1 MNVKYF
7 GFWIYIMRNLSQI
20 KNYPAPGRMFCFI
33 LLLALLWL
41 PGLALIYLVMGSTQN
56 LEDPGTKNLLSI
68 LTMGL
73 LAIEFIALLPWW
85 GRKVY
90 EHPNLY
96 ARYGL
101 IFTRQNGLLLLKGLA
116 IGAGFAF
123 ALFITQGLL
132 GWLTWQS
139 PRLSIWQLALEGSA
153 TALGVGLAEELFFRG
168 WMLDEL
174 ERDYA
179 PKIALIIDAGLFALL
194 HFLKPIPVLIASL
207 PQFPG
212 LFLLGTVVIIAKRHH
227 RNLLGISIGLHA
239 GMVWA
244 YYIVNVGN
252 MVKYSGR
259 VSDWITGIN
268 GNPISGL
275 LGLIFLGA
283 LAILMSS
290 TSKTVDRSNT

>member
-1 MNVKYF
+1 ML
-7 GFWIYIMRNLSQI
+7 NLSNI
-20 KNYPAPGRMFCFI
+20 KNYPAPGRMLSFLLVLII
-33 LLLALLWL
+33 LWV

-90 EHPNLY
+90 QHPNLY

-101 IFTRQNGLLLLKGLA
+101 VFTRQNGLLLLKGLA
-116 IGAGFAF
+116 IGLCFTV
-123 ALFITQGLL
+123 ALFITQSLL

-139 PRLSIWQLALEGSA
+139 PRLPIIQLALEGSA

-174 ERDYA
+174 ERNYS
-179 PKIALIIDAGLFALL
+179 PKIAAIVDASLYAAL
-194 HFLKPIPVLIASL
+194 HFLKPIPVILASL
-207 PQFPG
+207 PAFPG
-212 LFLLGTVVIIAKRHH
+212 LCLLAMVVIVAKRQHQ
-227 RNLLGISIGLHA
+227 NLLGISIGLHA

-275 LGLIFLGA
+275 LGLIFLGI
-283 LAILMSS
+283 LTVLMSNLS
-290 TSKTVDRSNT
+290 GKVDRERS

>member
-1 MNVKYF
+1 MP
-7 GFWIYIMRNLSQI
+7 NLSQI
-20 KNYPAPGRMFCFI
+20 KNYPAPGRMFSF
-33 LLLALLWL
+33 LLVLALLWL

-85 GRKVY
+85 GKQVY
-90 EHPNLY
+90 QHPNLY

-101 IFTRQNGLLLLKGLA
+101 VFTRKNGLLLLKGIT
-116 IGAGFAF
+116 IGAGFAL
-123 ALFITQGLL
+123 ALFVTQGWL

-139 PRLSIWQLALEGSA
+139 PRLPLFQLALEGSA

-174 ERDYA
+174 ERDYT
-179 PKIALIIDAGLFALL
+179 PIVVLIADASIFAIL
-194 HFLKPIPVLIASL
+194 HFIKPIPVMLASL

-212 LFLLGTVVIIAKRHH
+212 LFLLATAVIIAKRQHQ
-227 RNLLGISIGLHA
+227 NLLGISIGLHA
-239 GMVWA
+239 GLVWA
-244 YYIVNVGN
+244 YYIINVGK

-275 LGLIFLGA
+275 LGLIFLGI
-283 LAILMSS
+283 LAILMSNLAP
-290 TSKTVDRSNT
+290 KVDRPKV

>member
-1 MNVKYF
+1 ML
-7 GFWIYIMRNLSQI
+7 NLSNI
-20 KNYPAPGRMFCFI
+20 KNYPAPGRMLSFLLVLII
-33 LLLALLWL
+33 LWV
-41 PGLALIYLVMGSTQN
+41 PGLALIYFVMGSTQN

-73 LAIEFIALLPWW
+73 LAIEFIALIPWW
-85 GRKVY
+85 GRRVY
-90 EHPNLY
+90 QHPNLY

-101 IFTRQNGLLLLKGLA
+101 VFTRQNGLLLLKGLA
-116 IGAGFAF
+116 IGSCFTF

-139 PRLSIWQLALEGSA
+139 PRLSIFQLALEGSA

-174 ERDYA
+174 ERDYSQQFSW
-179 PKIALIIDAGLFALL
+179 ITDAGLFAIL
-194 HFLKPIPVLIASL
+194 HFLKPIPAILASL
-207 PQFPG
+207 PAFPG
-212 LFLLGTVVIIAKRHH
+212 LFLLATVVIIAKRKY

-239 GMVWA
+239 GLVWA
-244 YYIVNVGN
+244 FYIINVGN

-275 LGLIFLGA
+275 LGIIFLGA
-283 LAILMSS
+283 LALTISNLPDV
-290 TSKTVDRSNT
+290 KVDRHVG

>member
-1 MNVKYF
+1 ML
-7 GFWIYIMRNLSQI
+7 NLSHI
-20 KNYPAPGRMFCFI
+20 KNYPAPGRMFSF
-33 LLLALLWL
+33 LLVLALLWL
-41 PGLALIYLVMGSTQN
+41 PGLALIYLVMASTQN

-85 GRKVY
+85 GKQVY
-90 EHPNLY
+90 QHPNLY

-101 IFTRQNGLLLLKGLA
+101 VFTRQNGFLLLKGLA
-116 IGAGFAF
+116 LGAGFAL
-123 ALFITQGLL
+123 ALFVTQGWL

-139 PRLSIWQLALEGSA
+139 PRLSIFQLALEGSA

-174 ERDYA
+174 ERDYT
-179 PKIALIIDAGLFALL
+179 PIAVLIADAIIFAML
-194 HFLKPIPVLIASL
+194 HFIKPIPVMLACL

-212 LFLLGTVVIIAKRHH
+212 LFLLATAVIIAKRQH

-239 GMVWA
+239 GLVWA
-244 YYIVNVGN
+244 YYIINVGN
-252 MVKYSGR
+252 MVKYTGR

-275 LGLIFLGA
+275 LGLIFLVV
-283 LAILMSS
+283 LAILMSNS
-290 TSKTVDRSNT
+290 AAKIDRSKV

>member
-1 MNVKYF
+1 ML
-7 GFWIYIMRNLSQI
+7 NLSQI
-20 KNYPAPGRMFCFI
+20 KNYPAPVRMFSF
-33 LLLALLWL
+33 LLVLALLWL

-85 GRKVY
+85 GKQVY
-90 EHPNLY
+90 QHPNLY
-96 ARYGL
+96 ARYGFV
-101 IFTRQNGLLLLKGLA
+101 FTRQNGLLLLKGIA

-123 ALFITQGLL
+123 ALFVTQGLL

-139 PRLSIWQLALEGSA
+139 PRLPLFQLALEGSA

-174 ERDYA
+174 ERDYT
-179 PKIALIIDAGLFALL
+179 PISVLIADAIIFATL
-194 HFLKPIPVLIASL
+194 HFIKPIPVMLASL

-212 LFLLGTVVIIAKRHH
+212 LFLLGTAVIIAKRQH

-239 GMVWA
+239 GLVWA
-244 YYIVNVGN
+244 YYIINVGN

-259 VSDWITGIN
+259 VSDWITGID

-275 LGLIFLGA
+275 LGLIFLGI
-283 LAILMSS
+283 LAVLMSNLAP
-290 TSKTVDRSNT
+290 KVDRSKV

>member
-1 MNVKYF
+1 ML
-7 GFWIYIMRNLSQI
+7 NLSNI
-20 KNYPAPGRMFCFI
+20 KNYPAPGRMFSF
-33 LLLALLWL
+33 LLVLILLWL
-41 PGLALIYLVMGSTQN
+41 PGLTLIYLVMGSTQN

-90 EHPNLY
+90 QHPNLY
-96 ARYGL
+96 SRYGL
-101 IFTRQNGLLLLKGLA
+101 IFTRQNGFLLLKGLA
-116 IGAGFAF
+116 IGSCFTF

-139 PRLSIWQLALEGSA
+139 PRLPILQLLLEGSA
-153 TALGVGLAEELFFRG
+153 TALGTALAEELFFRG

-174 ERDYA
+174 DRDYS
-179 PKIALIIDAGLFALL
+179 PTIALITDAGLFASL
-194 HFLKPIPVLIASL
+194 HFIKPISVMLASL

-212 LFLLGTVVIIAKRHH
+212 LWLLGTVLVIAKRQH
-227 RNLLGISIGLHA
+227 RNLLGMSIGLHA

-244 YYIVNVGN
+244 YYVINVGN
-252 MVKYSGR
+252 IVKYSGR

-268 GNPISGL
+268 GNPLSGL
-275 LGLIFLGA
+275 LGLIFLGI
-283 LAILMSS
+283 LAVFMSNS
-290 TSKTVDRSNT
+290 SGKVDRSKV

>member
-1 MNVKYF
+1 ML
-7 GFWIYIMRNLSQI
+7 NLSHI
-20 KNYPAPGRMFCFI
+20 KNYPAPGRMLSF
-33 LLLALLWL
+33 LLVLAILWL

-85 GRKVY
+85 GKKVY
-90 EHPNLY
+90 QHPNLY
-96 ARYGL
+96 QRYGL
-101 IFTRQNGLLLLKGLA
+101 VFSRQNGLLLLKGIA
-116 IGAGFAF
+116 IGAGFAV
-123 ALFITQGLL
+123 ALFVTQGWL

-139 PRLSIWQLALEGSA
+139 PRLSIFQLALEGSA
-153 TALGVGLAEELFFRG
+153 TAVGVALAEELFFRG

-179 PKIALIIDAGLFALL
+179 PKIALIADAGLYAAL
-194 HFLKPIPVLIASL
+194 HFLKPIPVILASI
-207 PQFPG
+207 PEFPG
-212 LFLLGTVVIIAKRHH
+212 LCLLGTIVIIAKRQHS
-227 RNLLGISIGLHA
+227 NLLGISIGLHA

-252 MVKYSGR
+252 MVQYSGR

-275 LGLIFLGA
+275 LGLFFLGV
-283 LAILMSS
+283 LAVLMSNLAP
-290 TSKTVDRSNT
+290 KVDQFKV

>member
-1 MNVKYF
+1 VAKSCEFVML
-7 GFWIYIMRNLSQI
+7 NLSQI
-20 KNYPAPGRMFCFI
+20 KNYPAPVRMISFLLVLI
-33 LLLALLWL
+33 LLWS
-41 PGLALIYLVMGSTQN
+41 PGLALIYLLMGSTQN

-90 EHPNLY
+90 QHPNLY

-101 IFTRQNGLLLLKGLA
+101 VFTRQNGILLLKGLA
-116 IGAGFAF
+116 IGSCFAF
-123 ALFITQGLL
+123 ALFITQGLF

-139 PRLSIWQLALEGSA
+139 PRLSIIQLILEGSA
-153 TALGVGLAEELFFRG
+153 TALGTALAEELLFRG

-174 ERDYA
+174 EQDYS
-179 PKIALIIDAGLFALL
+179 PKISLITGAGLFAAL
-194 HFLKPIPVLIASL
+194 HFLKPIQAMIESF

-212 LFLLGTVVIIAKRHH
+212 LYLLGTAVIIAKRQNQ
-227 RNLLGISIGLHA
+227 NLLGMSIGLHA

-244 YYIVNVGN
+244 YYIINVGHL
-252 MVKYSGR
+252 VEYSGQ

-268 GNPISGL
+268 GNPLSGL
-275 LGLIFLGA
+275 LGLVFLSI
-283 LAILMSS
+283 LIILMSNLRSKLDINS
-290 TSKTVDRSNT
+290 T

>member
-1 MNVKYF
+1 ML
-7 GFWIYIMRNLSQI
+7 NLSHI
-20 KNYPAPGRMFCFI
+20 KNYPAPGRMFSF
-33 LLLALLWL
+33 LLVLALLWL

-85 GRKVY
+85 GKQVY
-90 EHPNLY
+90 QHPNLY
-96 ARYGL
+96 SRYGL
-101 IFTRQNGLLLLKGLA
+101 VFTRQNGLLLFKGIA

-123 ALFITQGLL
+123 ALFVTQGLL

-139 PRLSIWQLALEGSA
+139 PRLPLFQLALEGSA
-153 TALGVGLAEELFFRG
+153 TALGVGLAEGLFFRG

-174 ERDYA
+174 ERDYT
-179 PKIALIIDAGLFALL
+179 PKIALVADAILYASL
-194 HFLKPIPVLIASL
+194 HFLKPIPVILASF
-207 PQFPG
+207 PEFPG
-212 LFLLGTVVIIAKRHH
+212 LWLLGTIVIIAKRQNS
-227 RNLLGISIGLHA
+227 NLLGMSIGLHA

-275 LGLIFLGA
+275 FGLIFLGV
-283 LAILMSS
+283 LATLMSNLAP
-290 TSKTVDRSNT
+290 KVDRSKM

>member
-1 MNVKYF
+1 ML
-7 GFWIYIMRNLSQI
+7 NLSHI
-20 KNYPAPGRMFCFI
+20 KNYPAPGRMFSF
-33 LLLALLWL
+33 LLVLALLWL

-85 GRKVY
+85 GKQVY
-90 EHPNLY
+90 QHPNLY

-101 IFTRQNGLLLLKGLA
+101 VFTRQNGFLLLKGLA
-116 IGAGFAF
+116 LGAGFAL
-123 ALFITQGLL
+123 ALFVTQGLL

-139 PRLSIWQLALEGSA
+139 PRLSIFQLALEGSA
-153 TALGVGLAEELFFRG
+153 TALGVGLAEGLFFRG

-179 PKIALIIDAGLFALL
+179 PKIALIADAGLYAAL
-194 HFLKPIPVLIASL
+194 HFLKPITVILASI
-207 PQFPG
+207 PEFPG
-212 LFLLGTVVIIAKRHH
+212 LFLLGTIVIIAKRQNS
-227 RNLLGISIGLHA
+227 NLLGMSIGLHA

-275 LGLIFLGA
+275 LGLIFLGI
-283 LAILMSS
+283 LAVVMSNS
-290 TSKTVDRSNT
+290 APKVDRSKV

>member
-1 MNVKYF
+1 ML
-7 GFWIYIMRNLSQI
+7 NLSQI
-20 KNYPAPGRMFCFI
+20 KNYPAPVRMISFLLVLI
-33 LLLALLWL
+33 LLWS
-41 PGLALIYLVMGSTQN
+41 PGLALIYLVMGNTQN

-90 EHPNLY
+90 QHPNLY

-101 IFTRQNGLLLLKGLA
+101 VFTRQNGLLLLKGLA
-116 IGAGFAF
+116 IGSGFAF

-139 PRLSIWQLALEGSA
+139 PRLPLLQLILEGSA
-153 TALGVGLAEELFFRG
+153 TALGVGLAEGLFFRG

-174 ERDYA
+174 DRDYSL
-179 PKIALIIDAGLFALL
+179 KISSMLDASLYAAL
-194 HFLKPIPVLIASL
+194 HFLKPISVILASL
-207 PQFPG
+207 PEFPG
-212 LFLLGTVVIIAKRHH
+212 LWLLGTVVIIAKRQN

-275 LGLIFLGA
+275 LGLIFLGI
-283 LAILMSS
+283 LAILMSNIS
-290 TSKTVDRSNT
+290 GKVDRSKDIINHQ

>member
-1 MNVKYF
+1 ML
-7 GFWIYIMRNLSQI
+7 NLSHI
-20 KNYPAPGRMFCFI
+20 KSYPAPGRMLRF
-33 LLLALLWL
+33 LLVLALLWL
-41 PGLALIYLVMGSTQN
+41 PGLALIYLVMGSTQH
-56 LEDPGTKNLLSI
+56 LEDPSTKNLLSI

-85 GRKVY
+85 GKQVY
-90 EHPNLY
+90 QHPNLY

-101 IFTRQNGLLLLKGLA
+101 VLTRQNGLLLIKGIA
-116 IGAGFAF
+116 IGSCFTF

-132 GWLTWQS
+132 GWLTWQP
-139 PRLSIWQLALEGSA
+139 PRLSILQLALEGSA
-153 TALGVGLAEELFFRG
+153 TALGVSLAEELFFRG

-174 ERDYA
+174 ERDYSQTVSW
-179 PKIALIIDAGLFALL
+179 IAAAGLYAAL
-194 HFLKPIPVLIASL
+194 HFLKPIPVILASL
-207 PQFPG
+207 PAFPG
-212 LFLLGTVVIIAKRHH
+212 LFLLGTVVIIAKRQN
-227 RNLLGISIGLHA
+227 RNLLGMSVGLHA

-275 LGLIFLGA
+275 LGLIFLGI
-283 LAILMSS
+283 LAALMSNLVP
-290 TSKTVDRSNT
+290 KVDRPKV

>member
-1 MNVKYF
+1 M
-7 GFWIYIMRNLSQI
+7 LS
-20 KNYPAPGRMFCFI
+20 F
-33 LLLALLWL
+33 LLVLALLWL

-85 GRKVY
+85 GKQVY
-90 EHPNLY
+90 QHPNLY
-96 ARYGL
+96 TRYGL
-101 IFTRQNGLLLLKGLA
+101 VFTRQNGLLLLKGIA

-123 ALFITQGLL
+123 ALFVTQGWL

-139 PRLSIWQLALEGSA
+139 PRISIFQLALEGSA
-153 TALGVGLAEELFFRG
+153 TALGVGLAEGLFFRG

-179 PKIALIIDAGLFALL
+179 PKIALIADAGLYAAL
-194 HFLKPIPVLIASL
+194 HFLKPIPVILASF
-207 PQFPG
+207 PEFPG
-212 LFLLGTVVIIAKRHH
+212 LCLLGTIVIIAKRQNS
-227 RNLLGISIGLHA
+227 NLLGMSIGLHA

-275 LGLIFLGA
+275 LGLIFLVI
-283 LAILMSS
+283 LATLMSNLV
-290 TSKTVDRSNT
+290 SKVDRSKL

>member
-1 MNVKYF
+1 
-7 GFWIYIMRNLSQI
+7 MRNLSQI

>member
-1 MNVKYF
+1 M
-7 GFWIYIMRNLSQI
+7 LS
-20 KNYPAPGRMFCFI
+20 F
-33 LLLALLWL
+33 LLVLALLWL
-41 PGLALIYLVMGSTQN
+41 PGLALIYLMMGNTQN

-85 GRKVY
+85 GKQVY
-90 EHPNLY
+90 QHPNLY

-101 IFTRQNGLLLLKGLA
+101 VFTRQNGLLLFKGIA
-116 IGAGFAF
+116 IGAGFAL
-123 ALFITQGLL
+123 ALFVTQGLL

-139 PRLSIWQLALEGSA
+139 PRLPISQLALEGSA

-174 ERDYA
+174 ERDYT
-179 PKIALIIDAGLFALL
+179 PLVVLIADAIIFAML
-194 HFLKPIPVLIASL
+194 HFIKPMPVMLASL

-212 LFLLGTVVIIAKRHH
+212 LFLLATALIIAKRRH

-239 GMVWA
+239 GLVWA

-275 LGLIFLGA
+275 LGLIFLGILAA
-283 LAILMSS
+283 LML
-290 TSKTVDRSNT
+290 KLEPRVDRSNV

>member
-1 MNVKYF
+1 
-7 GFWIYIMRNLSQI
+7 
-20 KNYPAPGRMFCFI
+20 
-33 LLLALLWL
+33 
-41 PGLALIYLVMGSTQN
+41 VMGSTQN

-73 LAIEFIALLPWW
+73 LTIEFIALLPWW
-85 GRKVY
+85 GKQVY
-90 EHPNLY
+90 QHPNLY

-101 IFTRQNGLLLLKGLA
+101 VFSRQNGLLLLKGIA

-123 ALFITQGLL
+123 ALFVTQGLL

-139 PRLSIWQLALEGSA
+139 PRLPLVQLALEGSA

-174 ERDYA
+174 ERDYT
-179 PKIALIIDAGLFALL
+179 PIVILIADATIFAML
-194 HFLKPIPVLIASL
+194 HFIKPIPVMLASL

-212 LFLLGTVVIIAKRHH
+212 LFLLATAVIIAKRQH

-239 GMVWA
+239 GLVWA

-275 LGLIFLGA
+275 LGLIFLGV
-283 LAILMSS
+283 LAILMSNS
-290 TSKTVDRSNT
+290 ASKVDRPKT

>member
-1 MNVKYF
+1 ML
-7 GFWIYIMRNLSQI
+7 NLGNI
-20 KNYPAPGRMFCFI
+20 KNYPAPGRMFGF
-33 LLLALLWL
+33 LLVLILLWL
-41 PGLALIYLVMGSTQN
+41 PGLTLIYLVMGSTQN

-90 EHPNLY
+90 QHPNLY
-96 ARYGL
+96 SRYGL
-101 IFTRQNGLLLLKGLA
+101 VFTRQNGLLLLKGLA
-116 IGAGFAF
+116 IGSCFTF

-139 PRLSIWQLALEGSA
+139 PRSPILQLLLEGSA
-153 TALGVGLAEELFFRG
+153 TALGTALAEELFFRG

-174 ERDYA
+174 DRDYS
-179 PKIALIIDAGLFALL
+179 PTIALITDAGLFASL
-194 HFLKPIPVLIASL
+194 HFIKPISVMLASL

-212 LFLLGTVVIIAKRHH
+212 LWLLSTVLVIAKRQH
-227 RNLLGISIGLHA
+227 RNLLGMSIGLHA

-244 YYIVNVGN
+244 YYVINVGN

-268 GNPISGL
+268 GNPLSGL
-275 LGLIFLGA
+275 LGLIFLGI
-283 LAILMSS
+283 LAVFMSNS
-290 TSKTVDRSNT
+290 SGKVDRSKV

>member
-1 MNVKYF
+1 ML
-7 GFWIYIMRNLSQI
+7 NLSNI
-20 KNYPAPGRMFCFI
+20 KNYPAPGRMFSF
-33 LLLALLWL
+33 LLVLILLWL
-41 PGLALIYLVMGSTQN
+41 PGLTLIYLVMGSTQN

-90 EHPNLY
+90 QHPNLY
-96 ARYGL
+96 SRYGL
-101 IFTRQNGLLLLKGLA
+101 VFTRQNGLLLLKGLA
-116 IGAGFAF
+116 IGSCFTL

-139 PRLSIWQLALEGSA
+139 PRLPILQLLLEGSA
-153 TALGVGLAEELFFRG
+153 TALGTALAEELFFRG

-174 ERDYA
+174 DRDYS
-179 PKIALIIDAGLFALL
+179 PTIALITDAGLFASL
-194 HFLKPIPVLIASL
+194 HFIKPISVMLASL

-212 LFLLGTVVIIAKRHH
+212 LWLLGTVLVIAKRQHQ
-227 RNLLGISIGLHA
+227 NLLGISIGLHA

-244 YYIVNVGN
+244 YYVINVGN
-252 MVKYSGR
+252 IVKYSGR

-268 GNPISGL
+268 GNPLSGL
-275 LGLIFLGA
+275 LGLIFLGI
-283 LAILMSS
+283 LAVFMSNS
-290 TSKTVDRSNT
+290 SGKVDRSKV

>member
-1 MNVKYF
+1 ML
-7 GFWIYIMRNLSQI
+7 NLSHI
-20 KNYPAPGRMFCFI
+20 KNYPAPGRMFSF
-33 LLLALLWL
+33 LLVLALLWL
-41 PGLALIYLVMGSTQN
+41 PGLALIYLVMASTQN

-85 GRKVY
+85 GKQVY
-90 EHPNLY
+90 QYPNLY

-101 IFTRQNGLLLLKGLA
+101 VFTRQNGLLLLKGIA
-116 IGAGFAF
+116 IGAGFAL

-139 PRLSIWQLALEGSA
+139 PRLSIFQLALEGSA

-174 ERDYA
+174 ERDYT
-179 PKIALIIDAGLFALL
+179 PIAVLIADAIIFAML
-194 HFLKPIPVLIASL
+194 HFIKPIPVMLASL

-212 LFLLGTVVIIAKRHH
+212 LFLLATAVIIAKRQH

-239 GMVWA
+239 GLVWA
-244 YYIVNVGN
+244 YYIINVGN
-252 MVKYSGR
+252 MVKYTGR

-275 LGLIFLGA
+275 LGLIFLVV
-283 LAILMSS
+283 LAILMSNS
-290 TSKTVDRSNT
+290 AAKIDRSKV

>member
-1 MNVKYF
+1 ML
-7 GFWIYIMRNLSQI
+7 NLSNI
-20 KNYPAPGRMFCFI
+20 KNYPAPGRMLSF
-33 LLLALLWL
+33 LLVLIILWL
-41 PGLALIYLVMGSTQN
+41 PGLALIYLVMFSTHQN

-68 LTMGL
+68 LTMGW

-90 EHPNLY
+90 QHPNLY

-101 IFTRQNGLLLLKGLA
+101 VFTRQNGLLLLKGLA
-116 IGAGFAF
+116 IGSGFAF
-123 ALFITQGLL
+123 ALFISQGLL

-139 PRLSIWQLALEGSA
+139 PRLPLWQLALEGSA

-179 PKIALIIDAGLFALL
+179 PKFAAIVDASLFAIL
-194 HFLKPIPVLIASL
+194 HFLKPIPVILASL
-207 PQFPG
+207 PAFPG
-212 LFLLGTVVIIAKRHH
+212 LFLLATVVIIAKRQY

-244 YYIVNVGN
+244 YYIINVGN

-275 LGLIFLGA
+275 LGLIFLGILA
-283 LAILMSS
+283 LLL
-290 TSKTVDRSNT
+290 SNLVGKAARDPG

>member
-1 MNVKYF
+1 
-7 GFWIYIMRNLSQI
+7 
-20 KNYPAPGRMFCFI
+20 MFSF
-33 LLLALLWL
+33 LLVLALLWL

-56 LEDPGTKNLLSI
+56 LQDPGTKNLLSI

-85 GRKVY
+85 GKQVY
-90 EHPNLY
+90 QHPNLY

-101 IFTRQNGLLLLKGLA
+101 VFTRQNGLLLLKGIA

-123 ALFITQGLL
+123 ALFVTQGLL

-139 PRLSIWQLALEGSA
+139 PRLPLLQLALEGSA
-153 TALGVGLAEELFFRG
+153 TALGVSLAEELFFRG

-179 PKIALIIDAGLFALL
+179 PKIALIADAGLYAAL
-194 HFLKPIPVLIASL
+194 HFLKPIPVILASI
-207 PQFPG
+207 PEFPG
-212 LFLLGTVVIIAKRHH
+212 LCLLGTVVIIAKRQNS
-227 RNLLGISIGLHA
+227 NLLGMSIGLHA

-268 GNPISGL
+268 GNPLSGL
-275 LGLIFLGA
+275 LGLIFLGI
-283 LAILMSS
+283 LATLMSNLAP
-290 TSKTVDRSNT
+290 KVDRSQV

>member
-1 MNVKYF
+1 ML
-7 GFWIYIMRNLSQI
+7 NLSNI
-20 KNYPAPGRMFCFI
+20 KNYPAPGRMFSF
-33 LLLALLWL
+33 LLVLILLWL
-41 PGLALIYLVMGSTQN
+41 PGLTLIYLVMGSTQN

-90 EHPNLY
+90 QHPNLY
-96 ARYGL
+96 SRYGL
-101 IFTRQNGLLLLKGLA
+101 VFTRQNGLLLLKGLA
-116 IGAGFAF
+116 IGSCFTF

-139 PRLSIWQLALEGSA
+139 PRSPILQLLLEGSA
-153 TALGVGLAEELFFRG
+153 TALGTALAEELFFRG

-174 ERDYA
+174 DRDYS
-179 PKIALIIDAGLFALL
+179 PTIALITDAGLFASL
-194 HFLKPIPVLIASL
+194 HFIKPISVMLASL

-212 LFLLGTVVIIAKRHH
+212 LWLLSTVLVIAKRQH
-227 RNLLGISIGLHA
+227 RNLLGMSIGLHA

-244 YYIVNVGN
+244 YYVINVGN

-268 GNPISGL
+268 GNPLSGL
-275 LGLIFLGA
+275 LGLIFLGI
-283 LAILMSS
+283 LAVLMSNLS
-290 TSKTVDRSNT
+290 GKVDRSKV

>member
-1 MNVKYF
+1 ML
-7 GFWIYIMRNLSQI
+7 NLGNI
-20 KNYPAPGRMFCFI
+20 KNYPAPGRMFSF
-33 LLLALLWL
+33 LLVLILLWL
-41 PGLALIYLVMGSTQN
+41 PGLTLIYLVMGSTQN

-85 GRKVY
+85 GQKVY
-90 EHPNLY
+90 QHPNLY
-96 ARYGL
+96 SRYGL
-101 IFTRQNGLLLLKGLA
+101 VFTRQNGLLLLKGLA
-116 IGAGFAF
+116 IGSCFTF

-139 PRLSIWQLALEGSA
+139 PRLSIPQLLLEGSA

-174 ERDYA
+174 DRDYS
-179 PKIALIIDAGLFALL
+179 PTIALITDAGLFASL
-194 HFLKPIPVLIASL
+194 HFLKPIPVMLASL

-212 LFLLGTVVIIAKRHH
+212 LWLLGTVLVIAKRQHQ
-227 RNLLGISIGLHA
+227 NLLGMSIGLHA
-239 GMVWA
+239 GLIWA
-244 YYIVNVGN
+244 YYVINVGN

-268 GNPISGL
+268 GNPLSGL
-275 LGLIFLGA
+275 LGLIFLGI
-283 LAILMSS
+283 LAVFMSNS
-290 TSKTVDRSNT
+290 SGKVDRSKV

>member
-1 MNVKYF
+1 ML
-7 GFWIYIMRNLSQI
+7 NLSHI
-20 KNYPAPGRMFCFI
+20 KNYPAPGRMFSF
-33 LLLALLWL
+33 LLVLALLWL
-41 PGLALIYLVMGSTQN
+41 PGLTLIYLVMASTQN

-85 GRKVY
+85 GKQVY
-90 EHPNLY
+90 QHPNLY

-101 IFTRQNGLLLLKGLA
+101 VFTRQNGLLLLKGIA
-116 IGAGFAF
+116 IGAGFAL

-139 PRLSIWQLALEGSA
+139 PRLSIFQLALEGSA

-174 ERDYA
+174 ERDYT
-179 PKIALIIDAGLFALL
+179 PIAVLIADAIIFAML
-194 HFLKPIPVLIASL
+194 HFIKPIPVMLASL

-212 LFLLGTVVIIAKRHH
+212 LFLLATAVIIAKRQH

-239 GMVWA
+239 GLVWA
-244 YYIVNVGN
+244 YYIINVGN
-252 MVKYSGR
+252 MVKYTGR

-275 LGLIFLGA
+275 LGLIFLVV
-283 LAILMSS
+283 LAILMSNS
-290 TSKTVDRSNT
+290 AAKIDRSKV